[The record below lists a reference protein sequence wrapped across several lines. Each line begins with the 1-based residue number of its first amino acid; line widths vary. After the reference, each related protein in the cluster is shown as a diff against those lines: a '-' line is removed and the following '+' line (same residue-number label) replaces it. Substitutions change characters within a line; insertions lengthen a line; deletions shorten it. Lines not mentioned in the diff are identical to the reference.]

1 MAGLSLKLRIS
12 LSLSKLLIPGW
23 WVGGW
28 VMFEIKDQLKL
39 KLEQINIYDAI
50 FQVTN

>member
-12 LSLSKLLIPGW
+12 LSLSELLIPGW